1 MPLASLRPARVVS
14 GATMR
19 TKLVAIVGG
28 TASGKSTLADRLVQI
43 AGPGVALRLPLDSY
57 YRCSGHL
64 TPEERD
70 RQNMDHPDTLDQD
83 LYAAHLKALVRGE
96 EIEVP
101 VYDFKTHT
109 RSTRVE
115 RIYSAPIVIAEGILV
130 LHYPEVR
137 ALCDYSIFLD
147 VSEQERLS
155 RRIARD
161 VRERGRTERSVLEQ
175 WTTNVQPMHATFCEP
190 SKVYASEVVCGA
202 IDESAVSTLW
212 ARVTKALE

>member
-1 MPLASLRPARVVS
+1 MK
-14 GATMR
+14 

-28 TASGKSTLADRLVQI
+28 TASGKSTLADRLVQV

-115 RIYSAPIVIAEGILV
+115 RISSAPIVIAEGILV

-175 WTTNVQPMHATFCEP
+175 WTANVQPMHATFCEP
-190 SKVYASEVVCGA
+190 SKVYASEIICGT
-202 IDESAVSTLW
+202 IDELAVSALW
-212 ARVTKALE
+212 ARLTKALE

>member
-1 MPLASLRPARVVS
+1 VPLASLRPARVVS
-14 GATMR
+14 AATMK

-28 TASGKSTLADRLVQI
+28 TASGKSTLADRLVNL

-57 YRCSGHL
+57 YRCSGRL

-115 RIYSAPIVIAEGILV
+115 RIRSTPIVIAEGILV
-130 LHYPEVR
+130 LHYSEVR

-161 VRERGRTERSVLEQ
+161 VRERGRTERSVVEQ
-175 WTTNVQPMHATFCEP
+175 WTTNVQPMHAAFCEP
-190 SKVYASEVVCGA
+190 SKRYASEIVCGA
-202 IDESAVSTLW
+202 IDESAVSALW
-212 ARVTKALE
+212 ARVTKALG